1 MKRKMSLI
9 SLVAIAFVMAFVS
22 CENANNSQIPKPI
35 RKLISEQKDNCL
47 TSVQKYHYQGKEA
60 YLFESSSYADY
71 PAVVYD
77 ENGDVI
83 CMPSG
88 GLSGAGDGKC
98 PCFYEEAT
106 DKEVVWNK

>member
-1 MKRKMSLI
+1 M
-9 SLVAIAFVMAFVS
+9 VMNLKPILAVVVFALAFVS
-22 CENANNSQIPKPI
+22 CENANYRQIPKPI
-35 RKLISEQKDNCL
+35 RKLILEQKGNCL
-47 TSVQKYHYQGKEA
+47 TSVQKYHYQAKDV
-60 YLFESSSYADY
+60 YLFESSSCADY

-106 DKEVVWNK
+106 NKEVVWNK

>member
-1 MKRKMSLI
+1 MKRKILLI
-9 SLVAIAFVMAFVS
+9 SLVAIAFVMAFFS

-35 RKLISEQKDNCL
+35 RKLISEQKGNCL
-47 TSVQKYHYQGKEA
+47 TSVEKYHYQGKEV
-60 YLFESSSYADY
+60 YLFESSSCADY
-71 PAVVYD
+71 PVVVYD

-83 CMPSG
+83 CMLSG

-106 DKEVVWNK
+106 DKEDVWKK